1 MYFYFTN
8 GRICSLVWTCHFV
21 CIHVLSMQTNH
32 QRVFF
37 QWLAVNTNSANVF
50 SVKYLL
56 WNFVVY
62 SGTTVE
68 FAWMVH
74 KPHQLKVLAPLHKS
88 RAMAPRCNGNHGFLH
103 CRVLSIQNR
112 IKNGKLYLK
121 TPFIEFSSGSEG

>member
-1 MYFYFTN
+1 MEE
-8 GRICSLVWTCHFV
+8 FV
-21 CIHVLSMQTNH
+21 VLSGLAILF
-32 QRVFF
+32 VFMCCQCKPIIKECF
-37 QWLAVNTNSANVF
+37 FSDCLAVNTNSANVF